1 MLPVTLHL
9 IIDAIPACCTQEQ
22 HAGASEQPHCA
33 AQASVRSKIDEH
45 DIQFVLRKDAR
56 KAHRAAELLVAQRKC
71 KEYKAGLKSD
81 NLTGEDIRD
90 QLMLT
95 QDQDGGGGGEDA
107 AK

>member
-1 MLPVTLHL
+1 MR
-9 IIDAIPACCTQEQ
+9 A
-22 HAGASEQPHCA
+22 
-33 AQASVRSKIDEH
+33 KIDEH

-95 QDQDGGGGGEDA
+95 ADQEGGGDEA